1 MERGLKMREVDL
13 ENLLL
18 KRDKRAIAKAITM
31 AENGDAR
38 VYEIIKN
45 LYTNTG
51 KAYIIGITG
60 PPGVGKS
67 TLTNEIAKF
76 LLKENNSV
84 GILAVDPTSFFSGGA
99 ILGDRVRMSDIALD
113 ENVYMRSMGTRGKL
127 GGLAKATRA
136 SIHILDI
143 VGMDYIIV
151 ETSGVGQ
158 SEIDIV
164 KTSDTNV
171 MVLSPGMGDDIQA
184 IKSGIM
190 EIGDIFVVNKSDRD
204 GADKTAAEINFML
217 DLNSKSNWRPPV
229 LEVSALYRKGC
240 DTLLYKIKEHRHY
253 LEKTGGLKE
262 RRLKNLEWEI
272 LEIIIDNIMNDLS
285 EKISQ
290 KNINELINTAY
301 AGLTNPYMIAESI
314 YKSLKEGFK

>member
-1 MERGLKMREVDL
+1 MRDIDL

-18 KRDKRAIAKAITM
+18 KKDKKAIAKAITM
-31 AENGDAR
+31 AENGDEK

-45 LYTNTG
+45 LYNKAG
-51 KAYIIGITG
+51 KAYVIGITG

-76 LLKENNSV
+76 LLKDNYSV

-99 ILGDRVRMSDIALD
+99 ILGDRVRMSDIALNK
-113 ENVYMRSMGTRGKL
+113 NVYMRSMGTRGKL
-127 GGLAKATRA
+127 GGLAKTTRA
-136 SIHILDI
+136 AIHILDI

-164 KTSDTNV
+164 KASDTNV

-190 EIGDIFVVNKSDRD
+190 EIGDIFVVNKSDRE

-217 DLNSKSNWRPPV
+217 DLNDKSDWRPPV
-229 LEVSALYRKGC
+229 LEVSALYGKGC
-240 DTLLYKIKEHRHY
+240 STLLSKIKEHRYY

-262 RRLKNLEWEI
+262 RRLKNLRWEI
-272 LEIIIDNIMNDLS
+272 LDIVIDNFMKVLN

-290 KNINELINTAY
+290 ENITELIKAEY
-301 AGLTNPYMIAESI
+301 AGLANPYMIAEDI
-314 YKSLKEGFK
+314 YKNLKEDFK

>member
-1 MERGLKMREVDL
+1 MRDIDL

-18 KRDKRAIAKAITM
+18 KKDKRAIAKAITM
-31 AENGDAR
+31 AESGDEK

-45 LYTNTG
+45 LYNKAG
-51 KAYIIGITG
+51 KAYVIGITG

-76 LLKENNSV
+76 LLKDNYSV
-84 GILAVDPTSFFSGGA
+84 GVLAVDPTSFFSGGA
-99 ILGDRVRMSDIALD
+99 ILGDRVRMSDIALNK
-113 ENVYMRSMGTRGKL
+113 NVYMRSMGTRGKL

-136 SIHILDI
+136 AIHILDI

-190 EIGDIFVVNKSDRD
+190 EIGDIFVVNKSDRE

-217 DLNSKSNWRPPV
+217 DLNDKSDWRPPV
-229 LEVSALYRKGC
+229 LEVSALYGKGC
-240 DTLLYKIKEHRHY
+240 NTLLSKIMEHRYY
-253 LEKTGGLKE
+253 LEKTGGLEE
-262 RRLKNLEWEI
+262 RRLKNLRWEVLEI
-272 LEIIIDNIMNDLS
+272 LIDNFMKALN

-290 KNINELINTAY
+290 ESIKELINAEYT
-301 AGLTNPYMIAESI
+301 GLTNPYMIAEGI
-314 YKSLKEGFK
+314 YKNLKGGASNDKKN